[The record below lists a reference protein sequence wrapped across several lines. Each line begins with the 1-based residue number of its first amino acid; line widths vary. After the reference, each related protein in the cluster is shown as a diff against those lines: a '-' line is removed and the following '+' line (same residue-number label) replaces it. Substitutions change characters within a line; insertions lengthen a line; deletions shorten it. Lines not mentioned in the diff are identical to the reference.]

1 MLQAI
6 ILVCD
11 LYVMSMGECTR
22 NNAKDVIVVP
32 ERVSVPTMCGVVAQ
46 QYIARTEIGRGDT
59 SYRERIKILC
69 ERK

>member
-11 LYVMSMGECTR
+11 LYVMSMADCNRT
-22 NNAKDVIVVP
+22 NARDVVIVP
-32 ERVSVPTMCGVVAQ
+32 ERVSVPTMCAVVAQ

-59 SYRERIKILC
+59 SYRERIKIVC
-69 ERK
+69 ERR

>member
-1 MLQAI
+1 VLQAI

-11 LYVMSMGECTR
+11 LYVMSMADCTKA
-22 NNAKDVIVVP
+22 NARDVVIVP

-59 SYRERIKILC
+59 SYRERVKILC